1 MLLQTAVG
9 ASVVAKVGAAVAG
22 AKVGAAVTG
31 AKVGAAVTGAKLG
44 ASVVGVVLGTA
55 VEGAE
60 LGAAVDGSGL
70 GAADELGALVG
81 CCVRQAHTPLSDT
94 GSESQITFGISPFN
108 PKSRSSLHVVS
119 GPPETGT
126 TSAPLLHKRQTGYG
140 PPCTGVIMIIN
151 MTRRRLMWFQSR
163 RRTGRFDFIVRMWSF
178 VFLASWCWCM
188 VVSRVVP
195 SIHTV
200 E

>member
-22 AKVGAAVTG
+22 AK
-31 AKVGAAVTGAKLG
+31 LG

-55 VEGAE
+55 VEGAG
-60 LGAAVDGSGL
+60 LGATVDGSGL
-70 GAADELGALVG
+70 GAADELGLAVDGLGLGALVG

-163 RRTGRFDFIVRMWSF
+163 GRTGRFDFIVRIFMKQSKF
-178 VFLASWCWCM
+178 
-188 VVSRVVP
+188 
-195 SIHTV
+195 
-200 E
+200 EQ